1 MDFIYAKTRPV
12 MISRKFEASSSS
24 LLTKIMYRVNSK
36 ILFVRMSFVCTA
48 CWTYLISR
56 KKRLMY
62 RTLSHRVW
70 KKYKTH
76 SVKKYY
82 QTRSRVLRKNQHFSV
97 KSFYYRRDAL
107 KRWFHGNFSTWSL
120 FIFILYCHTFLA
132 KISWN

>member
-1 MDFIYAKTRPV
+1 MHAKTRPV

-97 KSFYYRRDAL
+97 KSTFLL
-107 KRWFHGNFSTWSL
+107 KKLLKSWFHE
-120 FIFILYCHTFLA
+120 IFLA
-132 KISWN
+132 WSYFEVLFHTVKRHLAQKFPWN